1 MEITGYTSYKGL
13 TAQQH
18 DDVFKVMAEFVK
30 DIKPARVLEIGT
42 AGGGFTLFLRD
53 MLPGIPIRTYEV
65 NDRDFYEKLR
75 KNSIDVIIKNIF
87 NHAYNKLEEPEE
99 IVPYIQ
105 QEGTTLVLCDGGHKI
120 GEFNCIAPL
129 LKKGDYIMAHDYV
142 YSHSTYIQEFKDKI
156 WNWCEIEEKDIK
168 ETSEENNLHPY
179 NQENFNRV
187 VWVCKVKN

>member
-1 MEITGYTSYKGL
+1 MAITGYTSYKGL

-75 KNSIDVIIKNIF
+75 KNSIDVVIKNIF
-87 NHAYNKLEEPEE
+87 NNAYNKLEEPEE

-142 YSHSTYIQEFKDKI
+142 YSQSTYIQEFKDKI

-168 ETSEENNLHPY
+168 ETSEENNLYPY